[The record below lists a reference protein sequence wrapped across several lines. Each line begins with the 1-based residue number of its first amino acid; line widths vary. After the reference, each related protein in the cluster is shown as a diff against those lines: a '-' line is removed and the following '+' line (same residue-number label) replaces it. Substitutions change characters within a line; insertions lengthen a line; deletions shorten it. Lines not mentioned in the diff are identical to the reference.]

1 MRRREFISLL
11 GGDYQITK
19 PPEARRKVTNSCTFV
34 TEKGR
39 SLPLPAR
46 QVLFLQVRHCDGM
59 PWDDG
64 GVFGAATAIDLVLEG
79 ICQSYAIR
87 AIQTV
92 AVVAVPAFTPRND
105 VRCNLLAVG
114 DKWIPPR
121 PIIAEI
127 SAV

>member
-46 QVLFLQVRHCDGM
+46 QVLFSRYGTATECRGIMAAYLAQRPLSISFWRASARATLSAPFRPSPSLLCQRLHRETMSGAISLQ
-59 PWDDG
+59 
-64 GVFGAATAIDLVLEG
+64 
-79 ICQSYAIR
+79 
-87 AIQTV
+87 
-92 AVVAVPAFTPRND
+92 
-105 VRCNLLAVG
+105 
-114 DKWIPPR
+114 
-121 PIIAEI
+121 
-127 SAV
+127 